1 MANFYRFEISK
12 LSHYD
17 CTVRKFTP
25 FLKNDP
31 LKVNSNE
38 SQFDLSGNM
47 DDDSTEVEKLKNEVR
62 NYEMRAQHQKL
73 AMTNLEK
80 SISTYHDKL
89 EAIEGA
95 NIEYRTKLSTSEETI
110 ERLNNEIA
118 ARNNK
123 INQLEDVMRQSKQ
136 DVNHTNSFS

>member
-1 MANFYRFEISK
+1 ME
-12 LSHYD
+12 D
-17 CTVRKFTP
+17 
-25 FLKNDP
+25 D
-31 LKVNSNE
+31 NS
-38 SQFDLSGNM
+38 
-47 DDDSTEVEKLKNEVR
+47 EVERLKSEVR
-62 NYEMRAQHQKL
+62 NYELRAQHQKL

-95 NIEYRTKLSTSEETI
+95 NIEYKTKLSTSEETI

-123 INQLEDVMRQSKQ
+123 VNQLEDVMRRSKQ
-136 DVNHTNSFS
+136 DANHTYNFS

>member
-1 MANFYRFEISK
+1 
-12 LSHYD
+12 
-17 CTVRKFTP
+17 
-25 FLKNDP
+25 
-31 LKVNSNE
+31 
-38 SQFDLSGNM
+38 
-47 DDDSTEVEKLKNEVR
+47 
-62 NYEMRAQHQKL
+62 
-73 AMTNLEK
+73 MTNLEK

-136 DVNHTNSFS
+136 DVNHTNSFRLGFVRKNFRCILVKKFTIVIQYAIQFGYIDFGYIWPRKMKWHNVTKLQNDRKSFKN